1 MIGNDVGAVGDLYAR
16 GQEGV
21 EILSSDIRENLRKMK
36 ALSEQYKEMEMRQ
49 KLHEDIKCK
58 YDLSRYKEKLGVV
71 WERFKDWGGV
81 L

>member
-1 MIGNDVGAVGDLYAR
+1 
-16 GQEGV
+16 
-21 EILSSDIRENLRKMK
+21 MK